1 MSFGCPFFLSHWP
14 NGFLR
19 HCSLPKWKNVQEF
32 GAKALLGALAKAGG
46 EASLCHP
53 KATHSHLCR
62 SGRGKPHISTWNGE
76 KKTNPIP
83 ETKPHKSFMQ
93 SFSLCI
99 CSLVSQP
106 ECLIN
111 RFLFCPP
118 HSSEE
123 HWRVGSALAHPG
135 CLKGSSPG
143 LSAPNLLHF
152 YFPAHRAVG
161 PKIFKNQ

>member
-1 MSFGCPFFLSHWP
+1 MDSFDTALFQ
-14 NGFLR
+14 NGKMCRNLVPR
-19 HCSLPKWKNVQEF
+19 HCWEPWVRLGVKPPCATLK
-32 GAKALLGALAKAGG
+32 LLI
-46 EASLCHP
+46 
-53 KATHSHLCR
+53 SHLCR
-62 SGRGKPHISTWNGE
+62 SGRGKPHISTCNGG

-83 ETKPHKSFMQ
+83 HTKPHKSFMQ

-123 HWRVGSALAHPG
+123 HWCVGSALAHPG

-143 LSAPNLLHF
+143 LSVPNLLHF

>member
-1 MSFGCPFFLSHWP
+1 MGSFDTALFQ
-14 NGFLR
+14 NGKMCRNLVPRYCWEPWLR
-19 HCSLPKWKNVQEF
+19 
-32 GAKALLGALAKAGG
+32 LGVKPPCATLKPPTLTSAGLG
-46 EASLCHP
+46 EE
-53 KATHSHLCR
+53 TSHLYLEW
-62 SGRGKPHISTWNGE
+62 G